1 MQWVC
6 GFFIGSLEFSAP
18 AKERMGGSGQNFMTV
33 FGFEGGSPMGMTIVY
48 VLVSLVV
55 CIAYFTAVDH
65 FFMDMQGL
73 DYWYLFRK

>member
-1 MQWVC
+1 
-6 GFFIGSLEFSAP
+6 
-18 AKERMGGSGQNFMTV
+18 
-33 FGFEGGSPMGMTIVY
+33 MGMTIVY

-65 FFMDMQGL
+65 FFMEWQGL

>member
-1 MQWVC
+1 
-6 GFFIGSLEFSAP
+6 
-18 AKERMGGSGQNFMTV
+18 
-33 FGFEGGSPMGMTIVY
+33 MGMTIVY

-65 FFMDMQGL
+65 FFMDLQGL